1 MLLFQQEIK
10 AFESAL
16 PKMLEDNDGQF
27 VIIQGNQVFKVLPT
41 YEAALEWGYDR
52 FGLDSFFVKQI
63 NAEEP
68 VAHFSRDL
76 GTCGA

>member
-16 PKMLEDNDGQF
+16 PKMLEDCDGQF
-27 VIIQGNQVFKVLPT
+27 VVIQGSEVFKVLPT
-41 YEAALEWGYDR
+41 YEAAIEWGYDR
-52 FGLDSFFVKQI
+52 FGLDRFFVKQI
-63 NAEEP
+63 SAEEP

-76 GTCGA
+76 GTCGP

>member
-1 MLLFQQEIK
+1 MQLFQQEIK

-16 PKMLEDNDGQF
+16 PRMLKANDGQF
-27 VIIQGNQVFKVLPT
+27 VVIQGSKVFTVLPT
-41 YEAALEWGYDR
+41 YEDALEWGYTH
-52 FGLDSFFVKQI
+52 FGLNSFFVKQI
-63 NAEEP
+63 SAEEP